1 MKMKLIGLMLLL
13 ILAMFTSGC
22 SGNDK
27 GKEKENIEVD
37 REITI
42 IGHTGTEVDDFYFKP
57 SEITVKKG
65 ETVKLIMESANNVG
79 HGIQVPALKINLTE
93 RDPEIFNAEKTGEF
107 EGRCSVLCGAGHS
120 VMSFKVIVEEE

>member
-1 MKMKLIGLMLLL
+1 MKMKRFGLMSLL
-13 ILAMFTSGC
+13 ILAMFTSSC

-27 GKEKENIEVD
+27 TKESENVKAD

-42 IGHTGTEVDDFYFKP
+42 IGHTGTNVDDFYFEP

-65 ETVKLIMESANNVG
+65 ETVKLIMESSNSVG

-93 RDPEIFNAEKTGEF
+93 RDPEIFNAGKTGEF

>member
-1 MKMKLIGLMLLL
+1 MKMKLICLMLML
-13 ILAMFTSGC
+13 ILAMLISGC

-27 GKEKENIEVD
+27 SKENENVDAD

-42 IGHTGTEVDDFYFKP
+42 IGHTGTEVDDFYFEP

-93 RDPEIFNAEKTGEF
+93 REPEVFTADKTGEF

>member
-1 MKMKLIGLMLLL
+1 MKIKFMLLL
-13 ILAMFTSGC
+13 ILAMLLSGC
-22 SGNDK
+22 G
-27 GKEKENIEVD
+27 GKEESKENEIVEAD

-42 IGHTGTEVDDFYFKP
+42 IGHTGTEVEDFYFEP

-65 ETVKLIMESANNVG
+65 ETVKLILESANKVG

-93 RDPEIFNAEKTGEF
+93 REPEVFTAEKTGAF

-120 VMSFKVIVEEE
+120 VMSFKVIVEER

>member
-1 MKMKLIGLMLLL
+1 MKMKLFWLLLLL
-13 ILAMFTSGC
+13 ILAMLTSGC

-27 GKEKENIEVD
+27 TKESENVKAD

-42 IGHTGTEVDDFYFKP
+42 IGHSGTEVDDFYFEP

-65 ETVKLIMESANNVG
+65 ETVKLILESANNVG

-93 RDPEIFNAEKTGEF
+93 REPEIFNAEMTGEY

-120 VMSFKVIVEEE
+120 VMSFKVFVEEK

>member
-1 MKMKLIGLMLLL
+1 MRLLWLLMML
-13 ILAMFTSGC
+13 ILAMVVSGC

-27 GKEKENIEVD
+27 TIENKNVEVD

-42 IGHTGTEVDDFYFKP
+42 IGHTGTEVDDFYFEP
-57 SEITVKKG
+57 SEIIVKKG
-65 ETVKLIMESANNVG
+65 ETVKLILESANNVG
-79 HGIQVPALKINLTE
+79 HGIQVPGLKINLTDRE
-93 RDPEIFNAEKTGEF
+93 PEIFNADKPGEY

>member
-1 MKMKLIGLMLLL
+1 MKMKLLWLLMMP
-13 ILAMFTSGC
+13 ILAMVASGC

-27 GKEKENIEVD
+27 TIENENVEVD

-42 IGHTGTEVDDFYFKP
+42 IGHTGTEVDDFYFEP
-57 SEITVKKG
+57 SEIIVKKG
-65 ETVKLIMESANNVG
+65 ETVKLIMKSVNNVG

-93 RDPEIFNAEKTGEF
+93 REPEVFTAYNPGEY